1 MKKVFVSLC
10 MASVLMGLSSCAS
23 TKNAAT
29 LSSISG
35 EWNIIEVN
43 GTAVVPAPGQEF
55 PYIGFDTKTG
65 KVFGNSGCNRMMGSF
80 DVNAKPGTIDL
91 GALASTRMACPDM
104 TVENNVL
111 SALNKVKKY
120 KKLGKENIALC
131 GASNRPIVVLQ
142 KKESV
147 SKLSDLEGKWIISE
161 AAGEAIPDGME
172 IEDFTPI
179 EYAEDFEGFHI
190 YSYSDCNEKYIISE
204 KTSQKYITV
213 FVGYSFEVDNSFS
226 IYKLNTDKFN
236 TVYDMFIKNKV
247 DLVEFKEHYIK
258 AKSNLDKD
266 MLIYTSIP
274 YDLGWKVYVDGKE
287 TNTYS
292 IGNALLGYDM
302 PKGDHVIELVYKI
315 PYFKLGLGI
324 SLTSLG
330 LLVIWQILK
339 KD

>member
-1 MKKVFVSLC
+1 MGYFLYICPSNKLTQTTKMKKVFVSLC

-29 LSSISG
+29 LSSING

-55 PYIGFDTKTG
+55 PYIGFDTKAG

-172 IEDFTPI
+172 KQPFIEFNI
-179 EYAEDFEGFHI
+179 AE
-190 YSYSDCNEKYIISE
+190 
-204 KTSQKYITV
+204 
-213 FVGYSFEVDNSFS
+213 
-226 IYKLNTDKFN
+226 
-236 TVYDMFIKNKV
+236 
-247 DLVEFKEHYIK
+247 
-258 AKSNLDKD
+258 KSLH
-266 MLIYTSIP
+266 
-274 YDLGWKVYVDGKE
+274 
-287 TNTYS
+287 
-292 IGNALLGYDM
+292 GNAGCNLINGAFQVDDENPSAISFPQVISTMMACPDMEVEGRVLKALNSVQSFGKLAGGGIGLYDA
-302 PKGDHVIELVYKI
+302 DNNLVMV
-315 PYFKLGLGI
+315 
-324 SLTSLG
+324 
-330 LLVIWQILK
+330 LVK
-339 KD
+339 N